1 MVSTNN
7 KILHCGA
14 KLYAWGSTRTNP
26 QVTEIKRLK
35 KLLERLNVY
44 DQTEA
49 TGYDFVAASKQLD
62 DLLLKQEI
70 YWA

>member
-1 MVSTNN
+1 M
-7 KILHCGA
+7 I
-14 KLYAWGSTRTNP
+14 
-26 QVTEIKRLK
+26 EIKRLK

-49 TGYDFVAASKQLD
+49 TRSDFVATSKQLD